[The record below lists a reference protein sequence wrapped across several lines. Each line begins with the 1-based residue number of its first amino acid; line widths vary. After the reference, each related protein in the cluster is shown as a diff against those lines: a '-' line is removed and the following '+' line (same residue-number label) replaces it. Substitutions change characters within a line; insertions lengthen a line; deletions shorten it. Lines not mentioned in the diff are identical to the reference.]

1 VKLTPARIGRQ
12 LAMLPPARFPD
23 RDMTEAETA
32 YHENMLADG
41 IGYEQMK
48 ARQVLRYWTDQPYR
62 QRMREKARNRWHAA
76 RR

>member
-1 VKLTPARIGRQ
+1 
-12 LAMLPPARFPD
+12 
-23 RDMTEAETA
+23 MTAAETA